1 MIVLQKSS
9 VQEESLMGIFARVV
23 DVIEEKF
30 PKNSTQF
37 LIRED
42 ESKSVITKEEGKSPW
57 IWSCDQNIRERFP
70 QEGNMDDE
78 VVQAAKRFKRTSHS
92 SWP

>member
-30 PKNSTQF
+30 PKHSTQF

-70 QEGNMDDE
+70 QEENVDDK
-78 VVQAAKRFKRTSHS
+78 VVQAAKRLKKYKYK
-92 SWP
+92 